1 MSDTNTRTETAVS
14 SSLLMAALLA
24 PVEAMLN
31 VWLRHDQHALA
42 ALNRSVGGRV
52 VTVACTSTPRWQ
64 LNILVTPQ
72 RVLLR
77 ATDDDPS
84 DATLRG
90 TRAALTR
97 LLFADDPAAALHHPD
112 LHMTGDIHLVQDL
125 HSTISRLDVD
135 WEDILAPWVTPVTG
149 DSALHVAANALRSGQ
164 RQVGQGLHA
173 MRLNT
178 TDYLQ
183 EELAILPSQT
193 EVALFVDDLDTLRLR
208 VDRLAARIAL
218 LKNAAVTN

>member
-1 MSDTNTRTETAVS
+1 MS
-14 SSLLMAALLA
+14 SSLLMTALLA
-24 PVEAMLN
+24 PAEAMLN
-31 VWLRHDQHALA
+31 VWLRHDQHALT

-52 VTVACTSTPRWQ
+52 VTIACTSTPRWQ

-77 ATDDDPS
+77 AADDGPA

-90 TRAALTR
+90 TRAALTS

-112 LHMTGDIHLVQDL
+112 LHMTGDVHLIQGL

-135 WEDILAPWVTPVTG
+135 WEDILAPWVTPVVG
-149 DSALHVAANALRSGQ
+149 DSALHVAADALRRGQ
-164 RQVGQGLHA
+164 QQVGQGLHA
-173 MRLNT
+173 VRLNT

-183 EELAILPSQT
+183 EELAILPTKT
-193 EVALFVDDLDTLRLR
+193 EVALFVDDLDALRLR
-208 VDRLAARIAL
+208 VDRLSARTAL
-218 LKNAAVTN
+218 LRNAAVTN